1 MERLVDTDTSLAA
14 ITKGSGALPR
24 HARTV
29 IIGAGLVGSSAA
41 YHLAELGERDIV
53 VLERNTVASGTSWH
67 AAGLTS
73 SIRSTPALTEL
84 AAYGTRL
91 YGALEAK
98 SGVDV
103 SFNQCGSLLLA
114 RTEGRMDEFRH
125 TAALARQAGIPA
137 ELLAPQDVPKSW
149 PLAVPDGL
157 VGALF
162 QPQDGHLNPG
172 LAALALAKLAHER
185 GVGVYE
191 GIGVLEILRE
201 HGTVRGVRTDH
212 GEISCERVLLAT
224 GLWTRDLAAG
234 CGATVPLYP
243 AEHVHVRT
251 EPVDGATSD
260 LPVLRDLDGYFY
272 IRHELGRLLVGAFEP
287 NGKPRGPEEVGVGS
301 FTRFDAD
308 WEHFAPVRANAE
320 QRVPAL
326 RSVRFERFLN
336 APEAF
341 TPDANFVMG
350 ETVEVRNL
358 FVAAGFNSQG
368 VIYGPGAGKAISEW
382 MTEGGPTF
390 DAAAVDAQRFATTQ
404 GNRHYLHN
412 RTREALGRLY
422 AMHWPQLQ
430 PVTARDIRRGP
441 LHDRLQQ
448 ANAAFGEMTGWERAN
463 WYAPQGVQPRYEYS
477 YRRPNWFDTVGEEH
491 RAARENVALFDLSS
505 FTKVEVAGPE
515 ALDVIQTFCTANL
528 DRPVGKVQYTLM
540 LNQLG
545 GIELDGTVVRLAQDR
560 FLVITPA
567 FSQAK
572 TLGQL
577 RRVAAGKAA
586 AVFDATAGLATIGV
600 MGPNSR
606 ELLSRISP
614 ADWSNDAQKYMQAR
628 EIEVADGQA
637 LCLRV
642 SFVGELGYELY
653 PTADMAVNL
662 YDAIRSAGKDL
673 GLRHAGYF
681 ALDTLR
687 CEKGYRHL
695 GHDIGPD
702 DDPYESGLGFTISKK
717 KPVEFIG
724 RSALDARADEP
735 RSRQTVYIALRDP
748 EPLLLHDE
756 TVLVNGEP
764 VGRVTS
770 GNYGHTIGRSCGI
783 ARIRPDVPLDESFT
797 VDCAGDVRTADVS
810 QRPFYDPDNVRLQS

>member
-1 MERLVDTDTSLAA
+1 MERLVDTDISLAA
-14 ITKGSGALPR
+14 ITGAAGSLPR

-73 SIRSTPALTEL
+73 SIRTTPALTEL

-98 SGVDV
+98 SGIDV
-103 SFNQCGSLLLA
+103 SFNQCGSLSVA
-114 RTEGRMDEFRH
+114 RTAGRMDELRY

-137 ELLAPQDVPKSW
+137 ELLAPADVPKLW
-149 PLAVPDGL
+149 PLAVADGL
-157 VGALF
+157 VGALH

-191 GIGVLEILRE
+191 GVGVLEILRE
-201 HGTVRGVRTDH
+201 GDVVSGVRTDR
-212 GEISCERVLLAT
+212 GEISCERVLMAA

-234 CGATVPLYP
+234 CGANVPLYP

-251 EPVDGATSD
+251 EPVDGATAD

-287 NGKPRGPEEVGVGS
+287 NGKPRGTEEIGIRG
-301 FTRFDAD
+301 FTQFDAD

-326 RSVRFERFLN
+326 RSTSFDRFLN

-341 TPDANFVMG
+341 TPDGTFLMG
-350 ETVEVRNL
+350 ETVEVKNL

-368 VIYGPGAGKAISEW
+368 VIYGPGAGRAISEW
-382 MTEGGPTF
+382 MTAGSATF
-390 DAAAVDAQRFATTQ
+390 DAAAVDVQRFAKTQ
-404 GNRHYLHN
+404 GNRRYLRS

-430 PVTARDIRRGP
+430 PVTARNIRRGP
-441 LHDRLQQ
+441 LHDRLQR

-477 YRRPNWFDTVGEEH
+477 YRRPNWFEIVGEEH
-491 RAARENVALFDLSS
+491 RAARENVALFDLGS

-515 ALDVIQTFCTANL
+515 ALEVIQTFCTADL

-540 LNQLG
+540 LNQRG

-577 RRVAAGKAA
+577 RRVAAGRAA

-600 MGPNSR
+600 MGPHSR

-614 ADWSNDAQKYMQAR
+614 ADWSNDAQKYAQAR
-628 EIEVADGQA
+628 EIEIADSQT

-653 PTADMAVNL
+653 PTADVAVNL
-662 YDAIRSAGKDL
+662 YDAIVSAGEDL

-695 GHDIGPD
+695 GHDIGPGD
-702 DDPYESGLGFTISKK
+702 EPYESGLGFTISKT
-717 KPVEFIG
+717 KPVDFIG
-724 RSALDARADEP
+724 RSALQARADEV
-735 RSRQTVYIALRDP
+735 RRQRTVYIAVQDP

-756 TVLVNGEP
+756 SVLVNGQL

-783 ARIRPDVPLDESFT
+783 ARIRADVPLAESFT
-797 VDCAGDVRTADVS
+797 VDCAGDVYAAEIS
-810 QRPFYDPDNVRLQS
+810 SRPFYDPDNARLQN